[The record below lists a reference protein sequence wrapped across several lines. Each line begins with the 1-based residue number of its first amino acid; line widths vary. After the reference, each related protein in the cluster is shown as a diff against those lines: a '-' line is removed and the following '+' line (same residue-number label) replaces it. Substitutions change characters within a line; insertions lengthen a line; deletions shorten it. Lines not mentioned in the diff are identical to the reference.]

1 MLNKK
6 EFEAKNKNSYK
17 IYFPTNSY
25 AQMKSG
31 EDIHFMSCDEKS
43 DDNFIELTE
52 DGIKDLTKQ
61 IAELEIFF

>member
-6 EFEAKNKNSYK
+6 EFEAKNKDLYK
-17 IYFPTNSY
+17 IYFPVNSY

-31 EDIHFMSCDEKS
+31 EDTHFMSCGEKT
-43 DDNFIELTE
+43 DNNFIELTE